1 MEHFDTLIVGAG
13 VSGLT
18 AARLLARAGHSVAVL
33 EARDRIGGRLH
44 TERAGGRIT
53 DLGGSWIHGITGS
66 AVHAAATAF
75 RMRMVEFTVGGYQ
88 AGGRPIAYYGP
99 DAARLTDAE
108 RAAFIADVDAVDQRL
123 ATVIAG
129 LPAGHSY
136 ETAATMA
143 VTAQTA
149 DRGWDRERAARV
161 TEYLRHRSEE
171 QYGADAALLDAH
183 GLDDDSIDGDEV
195 VFPDGYDALAT
206 GLARGL
212 DVRLSHIVR
221 HVNWGAGTG
230 GHGAELDT
238 SAGKFRADRVI
249 VTVPVGVLHSTS
261 FVLDPP
267 LPEPVRGALAGL
279 TMNAFEKVFLH
290 FDEQFWDRDVYA
302 IRRQGDAARWWHSW
316 YDLTRL
322 HGEPTLLTFA
332 AGDCAI
338 ETRSWSDEKITASVM
353 VGLRELYG
361 PEVPE
366 PRHVSITRWQDDEYS
381 HGSYAYMTVGSL
393 PEDHER
399 VATPLGG
406 SGAILG
412 VAASGRSAT
421 LHLAG
426 EATWED
432 DPATVTAALSSGHRA
447 AERVLGKA
455 IPVAELWEG
464 GQGSE
469 APLS

>member
-13 VSGLT
+13 ISGLT
-18 AARLLARAGHSVAVL
+18 AARLLARAGHRIAVL

-44 TERAGGRIT
+44 TERTDERVT
-53 DLGGSWIHGITGS
+53 DLGGSWIHGITDS
-66 AVHAAATAF
+66 AVHDVATAF
-75 RMRMVEFTVGGYQ
+75 GMRMVEFTVGGYQ

-99 DAARLTDAE
+99 DADLLTEAE
-108 RAAFIADVDAVDQRL
+108 RAAFIAAVHAVDRRL

-136 ETAATMA
+136 EAAATSA
-143 VTAQTA
+143 VTAQA
-149 DRGWDRERAARV
+149 AEQGWDSERAARV

-171 QYGADAALLDAH
+171 QYGADATLLDAH
-183 GLDDDSIDGDEV
+183 GLDDDSVDGDEV

-212 DVRLSHIVR
+212 DIRLSHVVR
-221 HVNWGAGTG
+221 RIAWETAGGGAGV
-230 GHGAELDT
+230 EVST
-238 SAGKFRADRVI
+238 SAGVFRADRAI
-249 VTVPVGVLHSTS
+249 VTVPVGVLHSAS

-267 LPEPVRGALAGL
+267 LPEPVSGALAGL
-279 TMNAFEKVFLH
+279 TINAFEKVFLR

-302 IRRQGDAARWWHSW
+302 IRRQGDGARWWHSW

-338 ETRSWSDEKITASVM
+338 ETRTWSDAEITASVM
-353 VGLRELYG
+353 AGLRELYR
-361 PEVPE
+361 PNIPE

-381 HGSYAYMTVGSL
+381 HGSYAYMTVGSR
-393 PEDHER
+393 PEDHETI
-399 VATPLGG
+399 ATPLGG
-406 SGAILG
+406 IGATLG
-412 VAASGRSAT
+412 VAANGPAAT

-426 EATWED
+426 EATWEE

-447 AERVLGKA
+447 ATRVLGEPV
-455 IPVAELWEG
+455 PVAALWEHRHNL
-464 GQGSE
+464 
-469 APLS
+469 LS